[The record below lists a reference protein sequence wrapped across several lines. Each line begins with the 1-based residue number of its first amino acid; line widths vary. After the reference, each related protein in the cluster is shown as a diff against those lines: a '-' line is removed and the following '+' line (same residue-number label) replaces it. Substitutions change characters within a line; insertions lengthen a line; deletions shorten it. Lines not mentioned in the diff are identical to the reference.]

1 MLNFFVPEPWKFERN
16 KKYRADVQNGY
27 SAPNGSLSRP
37 NYSTHGESMNLNEL
51 TGDQRHEL
59 RGHLGTL
66 CPQAILRNDD
76 GQSRTARRQ
85 SDSDPDDSTMIQRR
99 K

>member
-1 MLNFFVPEPWKFERN
+1 
-16 KKYRADVQNGY
+16 
-27 SAPNGSLSRP
+27 
-37 NYSTHGESMNLNEL
+37 MNLNEL